1 MADLLTNTV
10 ASVLHLS
17 VDDISDDTCMTEC
30 ATWDS
35 LNHFNLVLAV
45 EQAFGVRFLSVVI
58 PDLTSIARIR
68 DELHKLKETS
78 A

>member
-1 MADLLTNTV
+1 MTDLLTNTA
-10 ASVLHLS
+10 ASVLQLS
-17 VDDISDDTCMTEC
+17 ADDISDDTCMTQC

-45 EQAFGVRFLSVVI
+45 EQAFGVRFSSVVI

-68 DELHKLKETS
+68 DEVHKLKGTP